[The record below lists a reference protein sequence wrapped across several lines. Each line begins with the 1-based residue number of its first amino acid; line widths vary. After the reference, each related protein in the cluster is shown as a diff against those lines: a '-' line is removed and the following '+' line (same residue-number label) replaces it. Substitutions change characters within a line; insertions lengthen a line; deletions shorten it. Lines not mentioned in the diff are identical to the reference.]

1 LFYYALMFLFVGGVI
16 AAAMNFT
23 GVSPIMIVARIS
35 WILFL
40 TGIVSIPILVVT
52 RRTTRMA

>member
-1 LFYYALMFLFVGGVI
+1 MLYFALVFLIVGVI
-16 AAAMNFT
+16 AAVMNFS

-52 RRTTRMA
+52 KRASWVA

>member
-1 LFYYALMFLFVGGVI
+1 MLYYALVFLFVGGVI

-40 TGIVSIPILVVT
+40 TGVVLIPILVVT
-52 RRTTRMA
+52 RRTTRIA

>member
-1 LFYYALMFLFVGGVI
+1 MLYCALVLVVVGVI
-16 AAAMNFT
+16 AAAMNFSW
-23 GVSPIMIVARIS
+23 VSAIMIVARIS

-52 RRTTRMA
+52 GRTPRMT